1 MKKRGYIILAG
12 LILIIGY
19 AMHLFVNFVRDTE
32 NFGQTITKADAIVV
46 LTGGKGRAREG
57 LNLLR
62 KGSAGILI
70 ISGVNKD
77 AGLDSIFLN
86 QISGPER
93 NSIILEKN
101 SRSTFENALE
111 VRKLMAERGLKSMV
125 LITSVYHMKRALYI
139 FKQVMPADISIGTY
153 SVKSPIFDEKR
164 LWFGRGIVIFAVEF
178 LKYYWYVGWFYLTH
192 SVSIQAIK

>member
-12 LILIIGY
+12 LAILVC
-19 AMHLFVNFVRDTE
+19 AMYLFVNFVRDTE
-32 NFGQTITKADAIVV
+32 NYGQTLTKADAIVV

-93 NSIILEKN
+93 GSIILEKN

-111 VRKLMAERGLKSMV
+111 VRKLMEARGLKSMV
-125 LITSVYHMKRALYI
+125 LITSVYHMKRAVYI
-139 FKQVMPADISIGTY
+139 FKQVMPAYISIGPY
-153 SVKSPIFDEKR
+153 SVKSPSFDEKR
-164 LWFGRGIVIFAVEF
+164 LWVGRSLVIFAVEF
-178 LKYYWYVGWFYLTH
+178 LKYYWYFGWFSLTH
-192 SVSIQAIK
+192 SVPI

>member
-12 LILIIGY
+12 LVLIGY
-19 AMHLFVNFVRDTE
+19 AMYLFVQFVRDAE
-32 NFGQTITKADAIVV
+32 DYGQTATKADAIVV

-62 KGSAGILI
+62 KGAAGILI

-86 QISGPER
+86 NQISGPER
-93 NSIILEKN
+93 SNIILEKN
-101 SRSTFENALE
+101 SRSTFENAIE
-111 VRKLMAERGLKSMV
+111 VRKLMEGRGLKSMV

-139 FKQVMPADISIGTY
+139 FKQVMPADIIIGTC
-153 SVKSPIFDEKR
+153 SVRSPSFDEKR
-164 LWFGRGIVIFAVEF
+164 LWFGRSIFIFAVEF
-178 LKYYWYVGWFYLTH
+178 LKYYWYVGWFSLTH
-192 SVSIQAIK
+192 SVPV